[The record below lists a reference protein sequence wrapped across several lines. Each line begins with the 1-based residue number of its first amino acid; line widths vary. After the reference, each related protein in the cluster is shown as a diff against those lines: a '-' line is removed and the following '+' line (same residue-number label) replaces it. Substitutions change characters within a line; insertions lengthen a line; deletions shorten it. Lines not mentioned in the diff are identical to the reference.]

1 MNCCKL
7 VQTLHAVLILTISS
21 VSSYKP
27 TVSCKEINHGREM
40 ND

>member
-7 VQTLHAVLILTISS
+7 VQTLHAVLNLTISS

-27 TVSCKEINHGREM
+27 TVCKEINHGREM